1 MIEIMKSR
9 NQYNRRKQKNSKVT
23 TTKIVWY
30 W

>member
-9 NQYNRRKQKNSKVT
+9 NQYNRRKQKTPKAT
-23 TTKIVWY
+23 ITKIVWY